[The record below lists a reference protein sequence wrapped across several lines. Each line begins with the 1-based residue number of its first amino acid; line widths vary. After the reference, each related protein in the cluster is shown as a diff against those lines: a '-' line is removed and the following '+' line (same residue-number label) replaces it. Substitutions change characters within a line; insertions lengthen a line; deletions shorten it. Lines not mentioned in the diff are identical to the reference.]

1 VKIFL
6 IFLFVVVVVLLLVKL
21 MASMMGRIIERILT
35 GHFRALEAILELD
48 KMPQEW
54 GDELKKMA
62 QQGTVRTRQGSIR
75 WEDEA
80 KPFLLKK
87 MQGLRDHFDKSRFLE
102 GPETREI
109 LLQSLDEVRGRWEGS
124 ELSEILNHYNLKI
137 DRR

>member
-1 VKIFL
+1 
-6 IFLFVVVVVLLLVKL
+6 
-21 MASMMGRIIERILT
+21 MGRITERILT

-54 GDELKKMA
+54 GDELKQMA

-87 MQGLRDHFDKSRFLE
+87 IKGLRDHFEKSRFLE
-102 GPETREI
+102 GPETRQI
-109 LLQSLDEVRGRWEGS
+109 LLGSLDEVRDRWKNS
-124 ELSEILNHYNLKI
+124 ELLEILNYYDLTV
-137 DRR
+137 DGQ